1 MPEGLVPYAYSS
13 CSSAY
18 VPVSSSLVEM
28 EKDMTNKT
36 GLVELIQTEL
46 KTFRASATVQGEPDF
61 RELAV
66 SLVRVFRD
74 FVGNEIKMLDAYDKN
89 DKEQPGK
96 GQGWE

>member
-1 MPEGLVPYAYSS
+1 MT
-13 CSSAY
+13 
-18 VPVSSSLVEM
+18 
-28 EKDMTNKT
+28 TNKT

-74 FVGNEIKMLDAYDKN
+74 YIEAEIKMPDAYDKQ
-89 DKEQPGK
+89 EPGK